1 MVNFLDSLLLLLINT
16 DIIFLSAL
24 LYNLFFGLDQS
35 DCPLPCA
42 TISTEV
48 KFLSGFDQDTP
59 GVDINFIPIVEVK
72 CIFVSVF
79 CKFFITLFL
88 QVTVTTTEM
97 TKSTLASFL
106 SEVE

>member
-1 MVNFLDSLLLLLINT
+1 MVNFFDSLLLLDINT
-16 DIIFLSAL
+16 HIIFLSAL

-48 KFLSGFDQDTP
+48 KFLSRVDQDTH
-59 GVDINFIPIVEVK
+59 GVDINIIPIVEVK

-79 CKFFITLFL
+79 CKYFITLFL
-88 QVTVTTTEM
+88 QVTTTEM